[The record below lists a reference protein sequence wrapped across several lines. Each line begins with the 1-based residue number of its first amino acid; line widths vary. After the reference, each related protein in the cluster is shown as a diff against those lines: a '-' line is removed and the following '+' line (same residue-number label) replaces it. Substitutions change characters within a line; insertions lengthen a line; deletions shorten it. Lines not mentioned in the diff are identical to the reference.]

1 MSFEIGQAVA
11 ILTKSAKRMGAA
23 PVLSYGLSGKLQYTK
38 SGWLLLQVPNAI
50 VRGAFDALDEPGIE
64 LPLNDDGRL
73 EAHVSVMRPEEIE
86 QIGGADK
93 ITERGHSFSYTLGPV
108 RSVVPGGWKEMS
120 RVWMIE
126 VRSPALK
133 KLRVSYGLTP
143 LPHDNEYQFHV
154 TIAVRRKG
162 VLASNTVA
170 KAASLIHGDGD
181 LTAFFESP
189 LNKEG
194 RRCPSCGELFK
205 EIEPY
210 PDVENCETCERFGP
224 PKEATTNAHVPPLPR
239 FELMGSRGRATMYGR
254 PEPEGSDYDY
264 VAFTDNPQEQQALL
278 QHVSRL
284 VKLLGYKQ
292 HERPGGFFTISG
304 NNQDFSVYPTS
315 KRDDIH
321 KAWELQEGGASKD
334 DAWAIVNKAAAVSTK
349 QMIATERRKVEEPA
363 SEEQAA
369 AGNYRKGHIK
379 LHGLDIS
386 IENAKGSTRSGTSPE
401 GKTWSIKMEHDY
413 GYIRT
418 TEGPDGDSVD
428 VFIGGSPDTE
438 LVFVVNQ
445 LDPKTKKF
453 DEFKCMLG
461 FNTQEEAEEG
471 YLANYEKDWKGMGEV
486 VVLTIPQF
494 KEWLK
499 GDTKKPIKDDLFAK
513 QSALGIPDRADV
525 GDLAK
530 LPPGLVDFVIQY
542 HQARRAGPHF
552 DVRFGTPGTGLF
564 SWATRHAL
572 PEPGFRRAL
581 FRQPLHS
588 HDYGSFEGNLPV
600 GGYGAGQVKIHRK
613 GQVLVTKIKPGLVE
627 FTTADKRHPE
637 RFKLLRP
644 AGWKDDDWL
653 LINTTPRKGLPYDK
667 IHYKK
672 IDGTQVDSAIDK
684 MQQGDSIE
692 AKIDGASSLVKL
704 LEKGVE
710 ITSYRTSKEGRPIVH
725 TERVFHG
732 RPEVANIPK
741 ELVGTVLKG
750 ELYGQ
755 GPEGVIPAQE
765 LGGLLN
771 AALGKSIGQQKERGI
786 QLRDMIYDIEQ
797 LGSQPID
804 INQVPRAERRR
815 MMEQVI
821 EHLNGADGLMPEREA
836 QQPDRVFH
844 LSKAVEDPEKARQL
858 WTQIQAGKHPLT
870 SEGIVGHPAVGRP
883 WKGKITEES
892 DVHVTGVFP
901 GEGRL
906 AGEAAG
912 GFEYALEP
920 GGPTVGKV
928 GTGVSDE
935 VRRALWA
942 DPEAYIG
949 RIAKIRAQ
957 EQFPSGAYR
966 APVFRSWHEDYPL
979 ATKEGEVQGPYCSVD
994 DLQRVLPEA
1003 NLPLDG
1009 GLQKRADKEEHPPI
1023 IAVDLDGTIL
1033 EYDGWKGEDHFGDPR
1048 VGARKALK
1056 ELQRRGYL
1064 VVIHTCRGNT
1074 QAVKDVL
1081 HEHDLPYDYVN
1092 FNPHQPPGTSDKI
1105 QADIYID
1112 DRAVNARQPWSKIT
1126 KETLRRIE
1134 AANKAHG
1141 NGKTK
1146 AANQGSFYLAAIPG
1160 TQITYD
1166 PNESAVR
1173 NLVRNLGHVRQ
1184 RGDQA
1189 IREAYTQ
1196 DALANAADPNR
1207 SIRRFSAYLAGTRK
1221 PIVHHWL
1228 DRIIQGGL

>member
-1 MSFEIGQAVA
+1 MSCPVGSRLVRSRPVKSSPVGSRDDMILTLPSSKVKGEKMNFEIGQAIA
-11 ILTKSAKRMGAA
+11 TLTKSAKQAA
-23 PVLSYGLSGKLQYTK
+23 AKPSISYGMVGRLQLSK
-38 SGWLLLQVPNAI
+38 SGWLLLTVPNSL
-50 VRGAFDALDEPGIE
+50 VRGASAALDEPGVE
-64 LPLNDDGRL
+64 LPLNDGRL
-73 EAHVSVMRPEEIE
+73 EAHMSVMTPEDIG

-93 ITERGHSFSYTLGPV
+93 ITERGRDFRYTLGPI

-120 RVWMIE
+120 KVWMIE

-143 LPHDNEYQFHV
+143 LLHNGKHQFHI

-162 VLASNTVA
+162 VLGQNGTR
-170 KAASLIHGDGD
+170 KAASLIHSNGDV
-181 LTAFFESP
+181 AEFFKSP
-189 LNKEG
+189 PNKEG
-194 RRCPSCGELFK
+194 RRCPSCGALFK

-224 PKEATTNAHVPPLPR
+224 PKKE
-239 FELMGSRGRATMYGR
+239 
-254 PEPEGSDYDY
+254 
-264 VAFTDNPQEQQALL
+264 
-278 QHVSRL
+278 
-284 VKLLGYKQ
+284 
-292 HERPGGFFTISG
+292 
-304 NNQDFSVYPTS
+304 
-315 KRDDIH
+315 
-321 KAWELQEGGASKD
+321 
-334 DAWAIVNKAAAVSTK
+334 AAVSTK
-349 QMIATERRKVEEPA
+349 QIIATERRKVEEPA
-363 SEEQAA
+363 SEEQAE

-386 IENAKGSTRSGTSPE
+386 IENAKGSTRSGTSPD
-401 GKTWSIKMEHDY
+401 GKKWEVEIVHDY
-413 GYIRT
+413 GYVRT
-418 TEGPDGDSVD
+418 TEGPDGDSID

-445 LDPKTKKF
+445 LDPATKKF
-453 DEFKCMLG
+453 DEHKCMLG

-471 YLANYEKDWKGMGEV
+471 YLANYEKGWKGMGEV

-499 GDTKKPIKDDLFAK
+499 GDTKKPIKDNLFAK
-513 QSALGIPDRADV
+513 KSALGIPDRADM

-542 HQARRAGPHF
+542 HQARRAGPHY
-552 DVRFGTPGTGLF
+552 DIRFGTPGTGLF

-572 PEPGFRRAL
+572 PEPGSRRAL

-600 GGYGAGQVKIHRK
+600 GGYGAGHVKIHRK

-627 FTTADKRHPE
+627 FTTADKHHPE

-653 LINTTPRKGLPYDK
+653 LINTTPHEGLPYEK

-725 TERVFHG
+725 TERVLHG
-732 RPEVANIPK
+732 RPEMQIPK

-755 GPEGVIPAQE
+755 GAKGVIPAQE

-786 QLRDMIYDIEQ
+786 QLRDMIYDIQQ
-797 LGSQPID
+797 LGGKPLD
-804 INQVPRAERRR
+804 INQVPRTERRR
-815 MMEQVI
+815 MMEGVVK
-821 EHLNGADGLMPEREA
+821 HLPAE
-836 QQPDRVFH
+836 VFGV
-844 LSKAVEDPEKARQL
+844 SEAVEDPEKARQL
-858 WTQIQAGKHPLT
+858 WAQIRAGEHPLT

-892 DVHVTGVFP
+892 DVHVTDVFP

-912 GFEYALEP
+912 GFGYALEP
-920 GGPTVGKV
+920 GGPAVGKV
-928 GTGVSDE
+928 GTGFSDE
-935 VRRALWA
+935 VRRALRA

-979 ATKEGEVQGPYCSVD
+979 ATKEGEVCQGPYCSVD
-994 DLQRVLPEA
+994 DLQRFLPETD
-1003 NLPLDG
+1003 LPLDG
-1009 GLQKRADKEEHPPI
+1009 GLQKRADKEEHSPI

-1048 VGARKALK
+1048 VGARKALR

-1081 HEHDLPYDYVN
+1081 HKHDLPYDYIN
-1092 FNPHQPPGTSDKI
+1092 TSPFQPPGTSDKI
-1105 QADIYID
+1105 QADVYID

-1134 AANKAHG
+1134 AASKKNS

-1146 AANQGSFYLAAIPG
+1146 KASQGSFYLAAVPG
-1160 TQITYD
+1160 TQVTYN
-1166 PNESAVR
+1166 PNESAMQ

-1196 DALANAADPNR
+1196 DALANAVDPNR

-1228 DRIIQGGL
+1228 DRMIRGEL